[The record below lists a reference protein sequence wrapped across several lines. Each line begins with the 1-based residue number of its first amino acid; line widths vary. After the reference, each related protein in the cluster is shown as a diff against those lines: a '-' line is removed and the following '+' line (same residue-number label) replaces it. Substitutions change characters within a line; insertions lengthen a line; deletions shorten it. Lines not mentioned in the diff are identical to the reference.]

1 MVKYIYLQC
10 RRPEFDPWIRKIPW
24 RRKWQSTPVFL
35 PGKSYGQ
42 RSLAGYSPW
51 GHKESKMTERLTL
64 SLFTGNMIPSFHSG
78 KLH

>member
-35 PGKSYGQ
+35 HGKSYGQ
-42 RSLAGYSPW
+42 RTLAGYSPW

-64 SLFTGNMIPSFHSG
+64 SLFTGNMLPSSHSG